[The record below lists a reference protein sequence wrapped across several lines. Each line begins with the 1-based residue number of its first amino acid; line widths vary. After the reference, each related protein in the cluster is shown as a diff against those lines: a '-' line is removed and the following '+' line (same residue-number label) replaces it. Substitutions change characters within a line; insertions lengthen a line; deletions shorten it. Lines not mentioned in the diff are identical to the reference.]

1 MRSKPSMA
9 SATATEKPDRRWFGR
24 AGVQE
29 AEHGGRRRWLP
40 GSRLGR
46 LIIALNLVGLVILIV
61 GVMVLNEFRQG
72 LIQARTDSLR
82 IQGQFMDELLVISA
96 TSGDPEPSMDTEMAS
111 QLLQVLSI
119 PSSQRV
125 RLFDRRG
132 KVIFDSDLVADK
144 VEQTVLPPARRR
156 GEKPFKL
163 PSPLPRVPESKR
175 EAAARAALDRE
186 VRAALGGQTVVGGL
200 RTTAAG
206 ERVVSVSLP
215 VQHEKAVLGVLTLE
229 AGDIDKI
236 IAAQRLAMI
245 PFILMAVVASVFT
258 SLLLSALIAQPVLR
272 LARAADRVRQARARA
287 ISLPDLAKRDD
298 ELGDLTRSLEAMTDA
313 LSTRIDAIESFAA
326 DVAHEIRNPLT
337 SIRSAIDT
345 LPLVKDETK
354 RERLNAI
361 LQQDIQRLDRLITD
375 ISNASR
381 LDAELSREPPRAFDL
396 SRLLSEFVGH
406 YNASARKGDA
416 QVAFQD
422 ASDDG
427 PLLVS
432 GREGPIGQVFRNLI
446 DNARSFSPPG
456 GSVRVKVG
464 RAGRRVTATVDDDGP
479 GVPPDNL
486 ETVFERFYTSRPK
499 GAAFGHNSGLG
510 LSIARQIVEAH
521 GGRIWAENRLDAAGE
536 VIGAR
541 FAVEFP
547 EAHPHRP
554 PQRHGPHG
562 QDRDKQERDGPDRHG
577 PDRHGPDRHGSGR

>member
-1 MRSKPSMA
+1 MA
-9 SATATEKPDRRWFGR
+9 SATATEKPDRRWFGK
-24 AGVQE
+24 AGLKA

-72 LIQARTDSLR
+72 LIKARTDSLR
-82 IQGQFMDELLVISA
+82 VQGDFMNELLTLNA
-96 TSGDPEPSMDTEMAS
+96 TEGDPEPRLDAATAS
-111 QLLQVLSI
+111 QLLGVLVI

-125 RLFDRRG
+125 RLIDRNR
-132 KVIFDSDLVADK
+132 KVIFDSELVADK
-144 VEQTVLPPARRR
+144 VEKRALPPARKR
-156 GEKPFKL
+156 GEKPLQL
-163 PSPLPRVPESKR
+163 PHLWPFESEAKR
-175 EAAARAALDRE
+175 EAEARVGLERE
-186 VRAALGGQTVVGGL
+186 VRAVLAGRTEGGGL

-206 ERVVSVSLP
+206 QRVVSVSLP
-215 VQHEKAVLGVLTLE
+215 VRHERAILGVLTLE
-229 AGDIDKI
+229 AGDVDQI

-245 PFILMAVVASVFT
+245 PFILMAVVANVFT

-287 ISLPDLAKRDD
+287 ISLPDLARRDD

-396 SRLLSEFVGH
+396 ARLLSEFVAH

-416 QVAFQD
+416 RVQFEAPGE
-422 ASDDG
+422 DG
-427 PLLVS
+427 LLVS

-446 DNARSFSPPG
+446 DNARSFSPAG
-456 GSVRVKVG
+456 GGVRVRVARSG
-464 RAGRRVTATVDDDGP
+464 RKVTATVDDDGP
-479 GVPPDNL
+479 GIPPDNL

-499 GAAFGHNSGLG
+499 GAAFGSNSGLG

-521 GGRIWAENRLDAAGE
+521 GGRIWAENRQDAEGKVE
-536 VIGAR
+536 GAR

-554 PQRHGPHG
+554 PPRHGVHAA
-562 QDRDKQERDGPDRHG
+562 ERDGPDRHG
-577 PDRHGPDRHGSGR
+577 SGQ